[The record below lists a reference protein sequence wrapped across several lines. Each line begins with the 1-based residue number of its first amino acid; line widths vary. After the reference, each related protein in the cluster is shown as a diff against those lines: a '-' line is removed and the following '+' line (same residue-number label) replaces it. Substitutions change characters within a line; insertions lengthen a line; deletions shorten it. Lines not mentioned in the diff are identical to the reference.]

1 MRMSSLNTGRRRTLR
16 ARLGRLEGYVF
27 IAPALLLMGVF
38 FGYPLLRAFQ
48 MSFYRWPVLGE
59 KEYLGLQNYTNLMG
73 DSQFISSLTFTVTY
87 TLWVTPAIFLV
98 AFVLALLVN
107 QRLHGTTLF
116 RSVYFLP
123 VVMSLVAAS
132 LIWLWIYHDLFGLM
146 NYVLLELGIIR
157 NPIVWMGEVQTSLPA
172 IVVMIVWKTAGFSM
186 MILLAGM
193 QSIPDE
199 LYESAA
205 LDGATA
211 FQRVVHVMMPLL
223 KPSFALA
230 LIISIAGSFLAFDQF
245 LIMTRGGPSNATR
258 TIMMYVYDTSFL
270 YFRLGSGAAM
280 AIVLMLVLIVLSVV
294 QLRFLRSET
303 HS

>member
-1 MRMSSLNTGRRRTLR
+1 MPKSSLNTARRRTLR